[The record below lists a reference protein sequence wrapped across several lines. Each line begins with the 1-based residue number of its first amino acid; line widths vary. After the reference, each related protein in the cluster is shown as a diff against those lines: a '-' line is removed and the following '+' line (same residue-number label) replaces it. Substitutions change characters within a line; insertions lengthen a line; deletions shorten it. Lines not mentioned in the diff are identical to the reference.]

1 MGAFTISLAYGF
13 PIKPRDDPHLE
24 FAEAT
29 VKMLAEILTPGANF
43 IDALPI
49 LKHLPAWFPGATSNR
64 KAKELSYMSEKCRSA
79 PFDEAVSKFVSS
91 VYLVPNEVL
100 TRSAGLG

>member
-13 PIKPRDDPHLE
+13 PIKPRGDPHLE

-49 LKHLPAWFPGATSNR
+49 LKHLPAWLPGASSNR

-79 PFDEAVSKFVSS
+79 PFDEAVSKFVRRVAPS
-91 VYLVPNEVL
+91 
-100 TRSAGLG
+100 TWFRRKF